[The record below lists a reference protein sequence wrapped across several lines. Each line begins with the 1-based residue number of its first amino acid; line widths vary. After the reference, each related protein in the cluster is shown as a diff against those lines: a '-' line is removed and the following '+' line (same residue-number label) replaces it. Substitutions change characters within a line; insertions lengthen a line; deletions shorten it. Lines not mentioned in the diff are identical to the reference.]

1 MNLLF
6 RYRVA
11 LLTLVLGLTVYFGY
25 SLKDF
30 KVDFSFDAFRPK
42 DEPEYDFFEAYRD
55 SFPHYENTVMVA
67 VKAPNQDIWDVP
79 FLRRVDALFE
89 SFREIS
95 NLDTVI
101 SPTRLETYQ
110 RSGMGV
116 KRQPLLELDSADVL
130 VKAQASIAE
139 DSLMFGN
146 YFTSDKQYIGGI
158 IMVNPDILD
167 LPERDSVSW
176 GLRKRLKASGM
187 EYVVS
192 GVPFIRTQYVET
204 IRGEITFFLGI
215 SILLAILMM
224 FWLFRSWWG
233 VFLPQI
239 GVGLGMV
246 WTFGF
251 MTATGQPLDLVGELL
266 PTVLF
271 VVGIGDIVHLLTKY
285 QQDLQRGLS
294 AKAAM
299 ELTVREIGAAI
310 FLTSLTTAIGFA
322 SLFSSPLPPVK
333 AFGLYAAAG
342 VMFAYVISI
351 ILIPNILLKINPDS
365 IRKSKGAGNN
375 PIWEKMLRWADEWIK
390 GKSVLIAS
398 IVLVL
403 VIGSI
408 WGATRIS
415 YDNYLLD
422 DISEKDPVRVN
433 MRFFEEHF
441 YGARPFEMAII
452 AKNGKDV
459 SDLDILQDIEKIQD
473 FLHTQARISPFMSLT
488 NYLKGA
494 NKLYRGGQS
503 RNFKLPSSDDKVEE
517 LLGFGYSSGAEN
529 YLEMIM
535 SPSRKM
541 GRVSGRMP
549 DLGSEKFEVIRENLD
564 AFIQK
569 ECHPENFDYHLTG
582 TAVINEAN
590 VIFLRQ
596 GLFSSLALAIGLI
609 ALLMG
614 FLFKDW
620 KMAVVGMIPNIL
632 PLLFTAGMMGLMG
645 ITLRSS
651 TSIVFLVAF
660 GIAVDDTI
668 HFLSRYR
675 LEIKDGNDM
684 ETSLR
689 NTMLGTGKA
698 MILTTLILLSG
709 FAFLMTSSFGGT
721 YVVGLFTALTLVMAL
736 LADLFFLPVLI
747 RFFNLG
753 AKRIAMEKSEESET
767 HSDNS

>member
-11 LLTLVLGLTVYFGY
+11 LLALVLGLTVYFGY

-42 DEPEYDFFEAYRD
+42 DEPEYEFFEAYRD

-67 VKAPNQDIWDVP
+67 LKAPSGNFWELD
-79 FLRRVDALFE
+79 FLREVDTLFT
-89 SFREIS
+89 SFKEIA

-101 SPTRLETYQ
+101 SPTRLEVYQ

-116 KRQPLLELDSADVL
+116 KRRPLMNLDEASSL
-130 VKAQASIAE
+130 VKAQAKVEE
-139 DSLMFGN
+139 DSVMYGN
-146 YFTSDKQYIGGI
+146 YFTSDKSYVGGI

-176 GLRKRLKASGM
+176 GLRKRLEASGM

-215 SILLAILMM
+215 SVLLAILMM

-294 AKAAM
+294 AKVAM

-322 SLFSSPLPPVK
+322 SLYSSPLPPVK

-342 VMFAYVISI
+342 VMFAYIVSI
-351 ILIPNILLKINPDS
+351 VLIPNILLKINPES
-365 IRKSKGAGNN
+365 IRNSKGAGNN
-375 PIWEKMLRWADEWIK
+375 PIWERMLRWADEWIK
-390 GKSVLIAS
+390 GKGVLITS
-398 IVLVL
+398 IVMIFVL
-403 VIGSI
+403 GSI
-408 WGATRIS
+408 WGATQIS

-452 AKNGKDV
+452 AKKGKDV
-459 SDLDILQDIEKIQD
+459 SDLDILQDVEKIQD

-494 NKLYRGGQS
+494 NKLYRGGRS
-503 RNFKLPSSDDKVEE
+503 RFFKLPSTDDKVEE

-535 SPSRKM
+535 SPNRKM
-541 GRVSGRMP
+541 ARVSGRMP
-549 DLGSEKFEVIRENLD
+549 DLGSEKFEVIRENLN
-564 AFIQK
+564 AFIGA
-569 ECHPENFDYHLTG
+569 ECQTENFDFRLTG

-596 GLFSSLALAIGLI
+596 GLFSSLTLAIGLI

-614 FLFKDW
+614 VLFKDW
-620 KMAVVGMIPNIL
+620 KMALIGMIPNIL

-684 ETSLR
+684 ETSLL

-698 MILTTLILLSG
+698 MILTTMILLSG

-753 AKRIAMEKSEESET
+753 LKTSKAKHSEEKRSAK
-767 HSDNS
+767 DNS